1 MSTTRPCQRT
11 RLATGPNVT
20 IEACSCSMVHL
31 NLGATT
37 VRFTPEAFEGLA
49 SMVLA
54 AVGEMATRSPL
65 GSDDRAVTARG
76 MGRRVRGEA

>member
-49 SMVLA
+49 SLVFT
-54 AVGEMATRSPL
+54 AVAEMAARSPL
-65 GSDDRAVTARG
+65 GDGDRVG
-76 MGRRVRGEA
+76 PGLGRRARGEA

>member
-49 SMVLA
+49 SMVLT
-54 AVGEMATRSPL
+54 AVSEMTRSPH
-65 GSDDRAVTARG
+65 GDERAVTVRDV
-76 MGRRVRGEA
+76 GRRVRGEA

>member
-1 MSTTRPCQRT
+1 MTTTRPCQRT

-20 IEACSCSMVHL
+20 IEACSCSLVHL

-37 VRFTPEAFEGLA
+37 LRFTPEAFEGLA
-49 SMVLA
+49 SLFVA
-54 AVGEMATRSPL
+54 AVGELATCSPP
-65 GSDDRAVTARG
+65 GDDRALTARA

>member
-1 MSTTRPCQRT
+1 MSTSRPCQRT

-49 SMVLA
+49 SMVLT
-54 AVGEMATRSPL
+54 AVSEMTRSPH
-65 GSDDRAVTARG
+65 GGDERAVTVRDV
-76 MGRRVRGEA
+76 GRRVRGEA

>member
-20 IEACSCSMVHL
+20 IEACSCSMIHL

-54 AVGEMATRSPL
+54 AVGEMATRTPL
-65 GSDDRAVTARG
+65 GSDDRPVTARG